1 MVDPKSK
8 FVAERWGWHSISSW
22 MVPSLLVPIVLA
34 TVFIGYV
41 IVEAAN

>member
-8 FVAERWGWHSISSW
+8 FVAERWSWYSISSW

-34 TVFIGYV
+34 AVFIGYA